1 MAIISH
7 PKVIEIGEKPDAIQV
22 NLRISLRTKRISIRI
37 SSNKGVELVVPKKFN
52 YERAHDFLVSK
63 QYWIKKQLNKNFPT
77 ENLPSNSIPIFGKHH
92 QVVLVADAIVPV
104 RLEEESILVLENHKP
119 IVMMD
124 LKFFLRSLLKEEIT
138 TYADK
143 ISQLLNVKYKKISIK
158 DTSSRWGS
166 CSIKGNLTF
175 AWRLVFAPKFV
186 MEYVV
191 IHELCHLIEMN
202 HSPRFWKLVSN
213 VCPEYLM
220 ARRWLKK
227 HSSLLHSY
235 LNFNSK

>member
-1 MAIISH
+1 MAVKEHLQII
-7 PKVIEIGEKPDAIQV
+7 KIGQEPDSIAV
-22 NLRISLRTKRISIRI
+22 NLRVSLRTKRISIRI
-37 SSNKGVELVVPKKFN
+37 SANKGVELVVPKKFN
-52 YERAHDFLVSK
+52 YERAHDFLISK
-63 QYWIKKQLNKNFPT
+63 QYWIKRQLSKHV
-77 ENLPSNSIPIFGKHH
+77 PSQSISSNDIPIFGKMY
-92 QVVLVADAIVPV
+92 QIVLVKDALIPV
-104 RLEEESILVLENHKP
+104 SLEEESILVLENQAP

-124 LKFFLRSLLKEEIT
+124 LKFFLRSKLKEEVI

-143 ISQLLNVKYKKISIK
+143 ISQLLKVKYQKISIK

-166 CSIKGNLTF
+166 CSIRGNLTF

-202 HSPRFWKLVSN
+202 HSKRFWKLVSN
-213 VCPEYLM
+213 LCPEYLM

-235 LNFNSK
+235 LKS

>member
-1 MAIISH
+1 MAVKEHLQII
-7 PKVIEIGEKPDAIQV
+7 KIGQEPDSIAV
-22 NLRISLRTKRISIRI
+22 NLRVSLRTKRISIRI
-37 SSNKGVELVVPKKFN
+37 SANKGVELVVPKKFN
-52 YERAHDFLVSK
+52 YERAHDFLISK
-63 QYWIKKQLNKNFPT
+63 QYWIKRQLSKHV
-77 ENLPSNSIPIFGKHH
+77 PSQSISSNDIPIFGKMY
-92 QVVLVADAIVPV
+92 QIVLVKDALIPV
-104 RLEEESILVLENHKP
+104 SLEEESILVLENQAP

-124 LKFFLRSLLKEEIT
+124 LKFFLRSKLKEEVI

-143 ISQLLNVKYKKISIK
+143 ISQLLKVKYQKISIK

-166 CSIKGNLTF
+166 CSIRGNLTF

-202 HSPRFWKLVSN
+202 HSKRFWKLVSS
-213 VCPEYLM
+213 VCPDYLM
-220 ARRWLKK
+220 ARRWLKR

-235 LNFNSK
+235 LNT